1 MRPVKNIE
9 ESPRVLYSFNMR
21 KTLLVLIIASLCA
34 ALSAA
39 ANPFAGTWDT
49 VDNTYR
55 RITIKF
61 NEDLSFR
68 AAVLYPRFRGY
79 EYEEAQGTYSWDEKT
94 GILTF
99 KPKYRI
105 LFRYDSMEAIVLDPV
120 KTEYAFNAD
129 RPGQLTMFKSL
140 FTKDNKLSFEAVITK
155 QKEIQ
160 ENLYLDTQL

>member
-1 MRPVKNIE
+1 
-9 ESPRVLYSFNMR
+9 MR
-21 KTLLVLIIASLCA
+21 KTLLVLIIALLCA
-34 ALSAA
+34 CVFAA

-55 RITIKF
+55 RISIKF

-68 AAVLYPRFRGY
+68 AVVLYPRFRGY
-79 EYEEAQGTYSWDEKT
+79 EYEEAAGTYSWDEKT

-99 KPKYRI
+99 RPKYRI
-105 LFRYDSMEAIVLDPV
+105 LYRYDSMEAIVLDPV

-129 RPGQLTMFKSL
+129 RPGQLTMFRSVFK
-140 FTKDNKLSFEAVITK
+140 KDNKLSFEAVITK